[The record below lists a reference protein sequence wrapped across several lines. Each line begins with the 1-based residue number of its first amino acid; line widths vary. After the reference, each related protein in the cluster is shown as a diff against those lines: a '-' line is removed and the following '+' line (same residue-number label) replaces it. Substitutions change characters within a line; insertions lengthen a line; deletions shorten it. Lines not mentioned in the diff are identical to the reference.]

1 MSGGVQGGF
10 ARKAPISGLKDPQ
23 GRLCAC
29 YQHLGAITSVPY
41 KIQCGQKVIRCKGKN
56 ESGFKKT
63 AGHQNKAPERGLL
76 FRIDDWM
83 VTGL

>member
-10 ARKAPISGLKDPQ
+10 ARKVPISGLKGPQ
-23 GRLCAC
+23 GRLRAC

-63 AGHQNKAPERGLL
+63 AGYKKSPGEGPFVSDL
-76 FRIDDWM
+76 
-83 VTGL
+83 

>member
-1 MSGGVQGGF
+1 
-10 ARKAPISGLKDPQ
+10 
-23 GRLCAC
+23 
-29 YQHLGAITSVPY
+29 VPY

-63 AGHQNKAPERGLL
+63 VGHEKKAPERGLL
-76 FRIDDWM
+76 FQISDRV